1 MKAAFLH
8 ILALLTG
15 LDYSSGAL
23 IFSAAQGQRNENEN
37 FEHIFEKYM
46 KFVDEII
53 LEATAGTGGDGVVRW
68 DQSRSNPRGGPAGGD
83 GGRGGDV
90 RIRAVRDT
98 SLLSKYRGHPSFN
111 AEHGGSGGK
120 NSLHGADGEDAV
132 IDLPVGSIV
141 RLQGSG
147 KVFELLNEG
156 DEHIVL
162 RGGSGG
168 LGNEHFKS
176 SRNVRPTETTSGR
189 AGERDVLEI
198 ELRLIAD
205 LGLVGYPNAGKSS
218 LLNALTNAKAKVGN
232 YAFTTLDPNLGEL
245 YGYIIADIPGIIEG
259 ASSGKG
265 LGHKFLRHINRTKA
279 LIFCISVEQEEP
291 ISTFNTLTQE
301 LKAHDPEMEKLPFLI
316 ALTKT
321 DLVTDTEQEE
331 RASQLH
337 TLTEHVYPVSIHDE
351 EAIKTFRDRILAFVR
366 SLE

>member
-1 MKAAFLH
+1 
-8 ILALLTG
+8 
-15 LDYSSGAL
+15 
-23 IFSAAQGQRNENEN
+23 
-37 FEHIFEKYM
+37 M
-46 KFVDEII
+46 KFVDELI
-53 LEATAGTGGDGVVRW
+53 LGAVAGNGGDGVVRW
-68 DQSRSNPRGGPAGGD
+68 NQSRSNPRGGPAGGD

-98 SLLSKYRGHPSFN
+98 SLLSKYRGHPSFS
-111 AEHGGSGGK
+111 AQHGGNGGK
-120 NSLHGADGEDAV
+120 NSLHGADGEDVV

-141 RLQGSG
+141 RLQQKG
-147 KVFELLNEG
+147 KVFELLHEG
-156 DEHIVL
+156 DEHVVL
-162 RGGSGG
+162 RGGTGG

-218 LLNALTNAKAKVGN
+218 LLNVLTNAKAKVGN

-279 LIFCISVEQEEP
+279 LIFCISVEQDEP
-291 ISTFNTLTQE
+291 NVVFSALMKE
-301 LKAHDPEMEKLPFLI
+301 LVAHDSEMEKLPFLI
-316 ALTKT
+316 AVTKT
-321 DLVTDTEQEE
+321 DLVSAEEQEE
-331 RASQLH
+331 HVQKLKVI
-337 TLTEHVYPVSIHDE
+337 TEHVYPVSIHDE
-351 EAIKTFRDRILAFVR
+351 ASVKSFRDTILAFVR
-366 SLE
+366 ALE